1 MDVFE
6 PRRHYSHEGPP
17 VYRFCPLCGGDL
29 DQRLIKPREP
39 ERLVCRRCGFVY
51 YLDPKIAACTVT
63 IFEDRLVLVK
73 RSISPGY
80 GQWVI
85 PGGFVDRGE
94 TVESAAVRE
103 TFEETEMEVRLTSL
117 LNIYSYPGSLVVIV
131 VYLAERV
138 AGIPQAG
145 DETLEIGLFP
155 PPEIPWDNLAF
166 SSTRDALRDYLAR
179 FSS

>member
-1 MDVFE
+1 M
-6 PRRHYSHEGPP
+6 
-17 VYRFCPLCGGDL
+17 
-29 DQRLIKPREP
+29 
-39 ERLVCRRCGFVY
+39 VCSRCGFVY

-63 IFEDRLVLVK
+63 THEDRIVLA
-73 RSISPGY
+73 RRAISPGY

-94 TVESAAVRE
+94 TVESAAIRE
-103 TFEETEMEVRLTSL
+103 TFEETEMKVRLTAL

-131 VYLAERV
+131 VYLAERL
-138 AGIPQAG
+138 AGVPRAG

-155 PPEIPWDNLAF
+155 PPDIPWDNLAF